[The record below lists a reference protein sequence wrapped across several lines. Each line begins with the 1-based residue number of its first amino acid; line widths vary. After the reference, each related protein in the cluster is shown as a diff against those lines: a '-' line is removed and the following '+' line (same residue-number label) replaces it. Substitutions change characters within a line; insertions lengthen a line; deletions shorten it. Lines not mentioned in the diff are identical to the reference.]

1 MSGENSARVLVLHGP
16 NLNLLGSREPEIYGS
31 LTLDALNAQCEA
43 AAVSLGLSVHF
54 AQHSSEGEVIAA
66 LHQAANS
73 DLGVIFNPG
82 GYTHTSV
89 ALHDAIRAIQIPVV
103 EVHLSNIYKRED
115 FRQRSITGAACV
127 GVIQGFGADSYR
139 LALHH
144 LAGVLTSS
152 TLDPA

>member
-16 NLNLLGSREPEIYGS
+16 NLNLLGTREPEIYGS
-31 LTLDALNAQCEA
+31 LTLGALNAQCEA
-43 AAVSLGLSVHF
+43 AALSLGLDVHF
-54 AQHSSEGEVIAA
+54 AQHNSEGQLIDS
-66 LHQAANS
+66 LHHAGNT

-89 ALHDAIRAIQIPVV
+89 ALHDAIRALEIPVV

-144 LAGVLTSS
+144 LAGVLTTS
-152 TLDPA
+152 TLEPA

>member
-16 NLNLLGSREPEIYGS
+16 NLNLLGTREPEIYGS
-31 LTLDALNAQCEA
+31 LTLAALNAQCEA
-43 AAVSLGLSVHF
+43 AALSLGLSVYF
-54 AQHSSEGEVIAA
+54 AQHNSEGELIDA
-66 LHQAANS
+66 LHEAGNS
-73 DLGVIFNPG
+73 DQGVIFNPG
-82 GYTHTSV
+82 GYTHSSV
-89 ALHDAIRAIQIPVV
+89 ALHDAIRAIACPVV

-115 FRQRSITGAACV
+115 FRQRSITGAACA

-144 LAGVLTSS
+144 LASVLIPS

>member
-1 MSGENSARVLVLHGP
+1 MSGPNSARVLVLHGP
-16 NLNLLGSREPEIYGS
+16 NLNLLGRREPGIYGS

-43 AAVSLGLSVHF
+43 SAASLGLQVHF
-54 AQHSSEGEVIAA
+54 AQHSSEGALVDT
-66 LHQAANS
+66 LHQAGNG
-73 DLGVIFNPG
+73 DQGVIFNPG

-89 ALHDAIRAIQIPVV
+89 ALHDAIRAIEIPVV

-115 FRQRSITGAACV
+115 FRQRSITGSACV

-144 LAGVLTSS
+144 LAGVLNTP
-152 TLDPA
+152 TPDPA